1 MIHNSDNPM
10 SDSMQMQPT
19 LSQRGNAVGE
29 PVLRI
34 THLKKIYGEKTA
46 LDLPEL
52 EIQQGE
58 LVGLVGNNGA
68 GKTTLLRLIL
78 DLIKANDG
86 CVLSANQDV
95 AKSDEWK
102 NYTGSFI
109 DGRFLIDFYTPEE
122 YFTFIAH
129 LYGISDDALHER
141 LEAFR
146 PLMHDEILGTKKFLH
161 DFSEGNRQKIGI
173 IGAMM
178 INPKVLLLDEPFN
191 YLDPSSQIVVAR
203 LIADMN
209 QRLGTTTIISSHNL
223 SFVSDISTRILLLEK
238 GKLIKDLP
246 NNEKSAISELNDYFN
261 AESVESLMSGSAE
274 SRTSDSAESPASE
287 NAE

>member
-1 MIHNSDNPM
+1 MDIKIEN
-10 SDSMQMQPT
+10 
-19 LSQRGNAVGE
+19 
-29 PVLRI
+29 
-34 THLKKIYGEKTA
+34 LKKIYGDKVA
-46 LDLPEL
+46 LNLPQL
-52 EIQQGE
+52 QIGSGE

-78 DLIKANDG
+78 DLIKADEG
-86 CVLSANQDV
+86 CVLSAGQEV
-95 AKSDEWK
+95 SKTEEWK
-102 NYTGSFI
+102 TYTGSFI

-129 LYGISDDALHER
+129 LYGITDEQLKER
-141 LEAFR
+141 LEKFR
-146 PLMHDEILGTKKFLH
+146 PLMHDEILDTKKYLR

-178 INPKVLLLDEPFN
+178 IHPRVLLLDEPFN

-209 QRLGTTTIISSHNL
+209 RELGTTVLISSHNL

-238 GKLIKDLP
+238 GHLIKDLP
-246 NNEKSAISELNDYFN
+246 NTEGHAIAELNDYFV
-261 AESVESLMSGSAE
+261 AEA
-274 SRTSDSAESPASE
+274 
-287 NAE
+287 